1 MKPKGKYDVIESLKQ
16 ATLVID
22 DGDTTYLSER
32 LGHVAYEGLSVMNV
46 I

>member
-16 ATLVID
+16 ATVVID

-32 LGHVAYEGLSVMNV
+32 LGHVAYKGLSVMNV